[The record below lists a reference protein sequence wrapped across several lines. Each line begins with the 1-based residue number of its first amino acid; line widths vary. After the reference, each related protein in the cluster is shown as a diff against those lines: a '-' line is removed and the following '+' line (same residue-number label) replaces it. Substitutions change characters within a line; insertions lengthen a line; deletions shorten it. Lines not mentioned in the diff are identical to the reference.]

1 MCKNTRSRNSG
12 EEINIFQSYF
22 DLSKEQIL
30 GEWGVHC
37 KKYDQGCVFLFP
49 VPSEIHKIL

>member
-49 VPSEIHKIL
+49 VSSEIHKIL